1 MEQAIHGVREQ
12 HSLLAS
18 MVRRQE
24 LFVPMLGIWVASFGG
39 ALHAPVTTYFQ
50 VEVGA
55 STAQIGNFGII
66 RTAGVL
72 LVSPLYGWLLDRR
85 SAYLPAVLSA
95 FCCTFGCLMHG
106 FAPDV
111 AGLYFA
117 SVILALG
124 AVNFWNVVGA
134 YVALATPR
142 EQRHVVVTGFQVQVA
157 TLRLIGTSLYPAVDS
172 LLKAVGIEQKLL
184 RYRIHMSECSIFCV
198 FAFVYLVVR
207 FQPAAWVE
215 DEDRTGEPRKAEQPV
230 KYSQIMLL
238 LVTSVIQTFGETVIT
253 VLWPL
258 HIRKLGL
265 GSHDYAWL
273 QLLSQ
278 LLIILSTLGYPPLT
292 RLLGHRA
299 TASSLPMI
307 ASATSALA
315 FLQPD
320 ASLYGQLVHISN
332 VLTFLAVCGT
342 MKVCYQHLTTLAVPA
357 SQQGRVFS
365 LLNVLGSVGNIA
377 GNLVATRFSEHE
389 TSFTSKG
396 ATPFLVTSSLFCTV
410 GCAIVG
416 VLCAPIEDGISKK
429 AILQTL
435 AESPGTAPGMAVLGS
450 GPLPPPPPASM
461 MPPGQ
466 AMMSPLA
473 QASTPAWTGV
483 ITLARNMAKKTP
495 FRAALIQ
502 GKVADVEIEAMGSVF
517 GTGAA
522 AAESTESAEMPPS
535 SAAGSAISGGG
546 APGISDAPRWL
557 RRVRCAVPLPAP
569 TKQAA
574 AVHSSPGRVL
584 RPNSGLVFARCA
596 FSAPSAP
603 DGPCIVV
610 ERALVDT
617 GSSDCE
623 LREGLLRRL
632 PELPIVERG
641 VMYETSTGG
650 EAYDA
655 YEVVATL
662 DGHRCAAVL
671 TVVPE
676 ERFQAG
682 AEEPCSDEALLGHMA
697 IAALGLM
704 VDCPTRR
711 LVPKAP
717 EPGGERREGTPTYLE
732 MGQLHVASSRPW
744 AALPPS
750 APFVG
755 PLSQMWSSYR
765 HGQAALQPR
774 WLPGTGCAM
783 PLMLEGL
790 PKIADAQP
798 CDVDPHGSPIIPVTY
813 VHCMFMSPF
822 TPEKGGS
829 FVNMALV
836 DTGSSDCELRESYLK
851 KLGPLPTVAAGV
863 VYETV
868 AGRHVFDSYEVL
880 VAVGDRVSAVAVTG
894 IPEAGP
900 SLQAASVGCSFR
912 CRESC
917 FPRCCLCACEYL
929 LYQFCF

>member
-12 HSLLAS
+12 YSLLAS

-106 FAPDV
+106 FAFDV

-157 TLRLIGTSLYPAVDS
+157 TLRLIGTSLYPTD
-172 LLKAVGIEQKLL
+172 G
-184 RYRIHMSECSIFCV
+184 
-198 FAFVYLVVR
+198 
-207 FQPAAWVE
+207 
-215 DEDRTGEPRKAEQPV
+215 DRAGESKKAEQPV

-365 LLNVLGSVGNIA
+365 LLNVLGSVGTIA

-416 VLCAPIEDGISKK
+416 VLCVPIEDSIKK
-429 AILQTL
+429 AAAILQTL

-473 QASTPAWTGV
+473 QASAPAWTGV

-535 SAAGSAISGGG
+535 SAPGLATSRGG
-546 APGISDAPRWL
+546 APDFSGAPRWL

-574 AVHSSPGRVL
+574 AAAPVHSSPGRVL
-584 RPNSGLVFARCA
+584 RVNSGLVFARCI

-655 YEVVATL
+655 YEAWTNSRKLSLPSSNEGSEMLSVTLHLWVVKRTEQ
-662 DGHRCAAVL
+662 GVGPRKRKSERCPGTSGKERAAVQ
-671 TVVPE
+671 

-704 VDCPTRR
+704 VDCPTRS
-711 LVPKAP
+711 LVPKAR
-717 EPGGERREGTPTYLE
+717 EPGDERPSQGTPTYLE

-798 CDVDPHGSPIIPVTY
+798 CDVDPHGI
-813 VHCMFMSPF
+813 H
-822 TPEKGGS
+822 
-829 FVNMALV
+829 
-836 DTGSSDCELRESYLK
+836 DCS
-851 KLGPLPTVAAGV
+851 
-863 VYETV
+863 
-868 AGRHVFDSYEVL
+868 GRL
-880 VAVGDRVSAVAVTG
+880 
-894 IPEAGP
+894 
-900 SLQAASVGCSFR
+900 
-912 CRESC
+912 SC
-917 FPRCCLCACEYL
+917 D
-929 LYQFCF
+929 